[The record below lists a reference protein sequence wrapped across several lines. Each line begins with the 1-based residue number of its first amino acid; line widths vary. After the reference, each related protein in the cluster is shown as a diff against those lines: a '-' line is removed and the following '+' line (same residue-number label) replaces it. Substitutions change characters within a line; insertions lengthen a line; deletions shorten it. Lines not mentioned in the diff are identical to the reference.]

1 MLEQKD
7 QEILLAYRENR
18 IDLAIK
24 KLLHHYQYPIYR
36 HVSAMLKNQ
45 ADTEDVVQIVFAKA
59 WKGLEFFREESK
71 ISTWLYR
78 IATNECITFLKR
90 KNRFRTEEIQ
100 EYHGSELKT
109 DNQAFEITT
118 DELWEKF
125 ESAIDEL
132 PSRQKQVFS
141 LRYFDELPYDD
152 ISQITGIS
160 VGALK
165 ASYHH
170 AMEKIKK
177 IITRI

>member
-1 MLEQKD
+1 MTRD
-7 QEILLAYRENR
+7 
-18 IDLAIK
+18 
-24 KLLHHYQYPIYR
+24 
-36 HVSAMLKNQ
+36 
-45 ADTEDVVQIVFAKA
+45 
-59 WKGLEFFREESK
+59 
-71 ISTWLYR
+71 
-78 IATNECITFLKR
+78 
-90 KNRFRTEEIQ
+90 
-100 EYHGSELKT
+100 
-109 DNQAFEITT
+109 EITT

-125 ESAIDEL
+125 ESAMDEL